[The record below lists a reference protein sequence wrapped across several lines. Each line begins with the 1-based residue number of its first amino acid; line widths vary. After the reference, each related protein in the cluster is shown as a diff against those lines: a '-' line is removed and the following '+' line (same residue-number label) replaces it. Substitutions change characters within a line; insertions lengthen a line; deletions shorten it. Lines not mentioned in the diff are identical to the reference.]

1 MCQNI
6 IDNHQAGTL
15 SLNSGDMI
23 FIDGTKQ
30 VPEFFVNGLKI
41 DLNNI
46 EMTLFELSEA
56 QNNLTTQANDSID
69 LNKML
74 ENLFQDQTQCL

>member
-1 MCQNI
+1 MLTHRQAYGFPHFI
-6 IDNHQAGTL
+6 I
-15 SLNSGDMI
+15 
-23 FIDGTKQ
+23 
-30 VPEFFVNGLKI
+30 
-41 DLNNI
+41 
-46 EMTLFELSEA
+46 MTLFELSEA